1 MTDTMRAGIPL
12 YAHPGSNA
20 RSWAALAPE
29 GLPVSWV
36 VVNQDS
42 GPGTPEDTVLTAAAK
57 AVGSGAKLC
66 GYIDHNYGAVLDF
79 DMIGQAQEWVSR
91 GITGAF
97 IDRVATGAEDVQDV
111 ARTVLHLREAGVT
124 YVVLNCGTVP
134 DAGIVD
140 SADVVV
146 TFEGSM
152 ADYRTV
158 ALPAWLMALQP
169 ERTAHII
176 YEATED
182 DVEHAVQL
190 ARVRGCHHVYL
201 TSGTLASGN
210 PWATLPAYWTTL
222 VAALTAYPA
231 RPTHVWKR

>member
-1 MTDTMRAGIPL
+1 MADTMKAGIPL

-42 GPGTPEDTVLTAAAK
+42 GPGSPEDTVLTAAAK

-66 GYIDHNYGAVLDF
+66 GYIDHNYGAVDDF
-79 DMIGQAQEWVSR
+79 TMKGQAEEWVSR

-97 IDRVATGAEDVQDV
+97 LDRVSSDAVQDV
-111 ARTVLHLREAGVT
+111 ARTVLHLRQSGIT

-134 DAGIVD
+134 DPGIVD
-140 SADVVV
+140 AADVTV

-152 ADYRTV
+152 AEYRTL
-158 ALPAWLMALQP
+158 ALPEWLQAYQP

-176 YEATED
+176 YEATSA
-182 DVEHAVQL
+182 DVVPAVEL
-190 ARVRGCHHVYL
+190 ARMRGCHHIYL
-201 TSGTLASGN
+201 TSGTFASGN
-210 PWATLPAYWTTL
+210 PWATLPAYWAAL